1 MGLSAFFPVAYAD
14 DVCLEKSLVVNGF
27 SSHFKEKTKYAR
39 THGYNEQNYGLG
51 YKCRVSDFGSFEQ
64 AIEVGFLRN
73 SYRATSLY
81 ASYELMKKLNDNF
94 SVGLRASVN
103 GGYQVLK
110 YSYDGYVAGISPTVK
125 FRFNDRF
132 STNLSVTNNYVFVN
146 FEAKL

>member
-1 MGLSAFFPVAYAD
+1 
-14 DVCLEKSLVVNGF
+14 
-27 SSHFKEKTKYAR
+27 
-39 THGYNEQNYGLG
+39 
-51 YKCRVSDFGSFEQ
+51 
-64 AIEVGFLRN
+64 
-73 SYRATSLY
+73 
-81 ASYELMKKLNDNF
+81 MKKLNDNF
-94 SVGLRASVN
+94 SVGLRSSVN